1 MTLPPQLSFTLREE
15 GARSGY
21 SVAAGADRLRHAVSF
36 DEEDDGDL
44 ASVIAPFSL
53 ADLSRRNRARTP
65 EPTPVAAP
73 VAAYDDD
80 EVTNVDFALPA
91 RGTR

>member
-21 SVAAGADRLRHAVSF
+21 RVAAGADRLRHAVSF
-36 DEEDDGDL
+36 DEEDEGDL
-44 ASVIAPFSL
+44 ASVIAPFSPG
-53 ADLSRRNRARTP
+53 DLSGRK
-65 EPTPVAAP
+65 AAP
-73 VAAYDDD
+73 ALELAPLAAYDDD
-80 EVTNVDFALPA
+80 EVTNVDFALPT